1 VRRLTRRVS
10 VKDVA
15 ARSGVSFQTTS
26 KVLNGG
32 GSVSEVT
39 RARILQAA
47 SDLGYVPNL
56 QARSLVM
63 QRTRTIGLIAGDFS
77 DPGLSRCLAGAE
89 QEARRQGFGLM
100 LTSIEPEGSGTEY
113 ALPAMMER
121 RVDGILLAAPQMEE
135 DRALSHV
142 LDRTLPVVSLNHIAG
157 SSVPTVTADDEQA
170 GYVSTRHLL
179 DLGHRVIGALT
190 GLRGRRLTQSRQRGF
205 RKALDEAGVESAP
218 DLVEEAGTDVAGGL
232 AALPRLLARRSDTTA
247 IFCHHDLVAVG
258 ALTALRAAGK
268 RVPGD
273 CSVAGCDGL
282 DSAAFTTPPLTT
294 VRVPFYD
301 IGAEA
306 MRVLLRMVTSG
317 SVGGGSV
324 VVPVGLIARAS
335 TGSSPGRGASAR
347 RPARPARRGGRP
359 RT

>member
-1 VRRLTRRVS
+1 

-32 GSVSEVT
+32 GSVSDAT

-63 QRTRTIGLIAGDFS
+63 QRTRTLGLIAGDFG

-89 QEARRQGFGLM
+89 QEARRQGYGLM
-100 LTSIEPEGSGTEY
+100 LASIEPEGSGTEY

-121 RVDGILLAAPQMEE
+121 RVDGILLAAPQMED

-142 LDRTLPVVSLNHIAG
+142 LDRTMPIVSLNHITGAA
-157 SSVPTVTADDEQA
+157 VTTVTADDEEA
-170 GYVSTRHLL
+170 GYIATRHLL
-179 DLGHRVIGALT
+179 ERGHRVVGALT
-190 GLRGRRLTQSRQRGF
+190 GPRGRRLTQSRQRGY
-205 RKALDEAGVESAP
+205 RRALDEAGLESAN
-218 DLVEEAGTDVAGGL
+218 DLVEEAGVDVAGGG
-232 AALPRLLARRSDTTA
+232 AALPRLLQRRGDVTA
-247 IFCHHDLVAVG
+247 IFCQHDLVAVG
-258 ALTALRAAGK
+258 ALGALRTLGR
-268 RVPGD
+268 RVPDD
-273 CSVAGCDGL
+273 CSLVGCDGL
-282 DSAAFTTPPLTT
+282 DSAAFTNPPLTT

-306 MRVLLRMVTSG
+306 MRVLLSLVAGGKAGEARVTLPVRMITRSSTSG
-317 SVGGGSV
+317 PPARDGS
-324 VVPVGLIARAS
+324 GRDRARP
-335 TGSSPGRGASAR
+335 TGSAGRR
-347 RPARPARRGGRP
+347 R
-359 RT
+359 T

>member
-1 VRRLTRRVS
+1 MRERNAARRVS

-15 ARSGVSFQTTS
+15 ARAGVSFQTTS

-47 SDLGYVPNL
+47 GDLDYVPNL

-89 QEARRQGFGLM
+89 AEARRQGYGLM

-121 RVDGILLAAPQMEE
+121 RVDGILLAAPQMEG
-135 DRALSHV
+135 DPAVAHV
-142 LDRTLPVVSLNHIAG
+142 LDPRLPMVGLHHIEGGALT
-157 SSVPTVTADDEQA
+157 TVTGDDEQA
-170 GYVSTRHLL
+170 GYLATHHLVAH
-179 DLGHRVIGALT
+179 GHRVIGALT
-190 GLRGRRLTQSRQRGF
+190 DSRNSRLTHGRDRGY
-205 RKALDEAGVESAP
+205 RRALDEAGAEIA
-218 DLVEEAGTDVAGGL
+218 DELAEEAGADVAGGL
-232 AALPRLLARRSDTTA
+232 AALPRLLERRPEVTA

-258 ALTALRAAGK
+258 ALAALRMLDR
-268 RVPGD
+268 RVPQD
-273 CSVAGCDGL
+273 CSVVGCDGL
-282 DSAAFTTPPLTT
+282 DSAAYTSPPLTT
-294 VRVPFYD
+294 VMVPFYE

-306 MRVLLRMVTSG
+306 MRLLLRMVT
-317 SVGGGSV
+317 GGTAGGAGTR
-324 VVPVGLIARAS
+324 VPVHLITRASVAARAQ
-335 TGSSPGRGASAR
+335 
-347 RPARPARRGGRP
+347 
-359 RT
+359 

>member
-1 VRRLTRRVS
+1 MRRPTRHVS

-32 GSVSEVT
+32 GSVSDAT

-63 QRTRTIGLIAGDFS
+63 QRTRTVGLIAGDFS
-77 DPGLSRCLAGAE
+77 DPGLSRSLAGAE
-89 QEARRQGFGLM
+89 QEARRQGYGLL

-135 DRALSHV
+135 DAALSHV
-142 LDRTLPVVSLNHIAG
+142 LDPTLPVVSLNHIAG
-157 SSVPTVTADDEQA
+157 GSVSTVCADDEQA
-170 GYVSTRHLL
+170 GYIATHHLL
-179 DLGHRVIGALT
+179 QGGHRVIGALAGIR
-190 GLRGRRLTQSRQRGF
+190 GLRLTQGRQRGY
-205 RKALDEAGVESAP
+205 RKALEEAGVETAN
-218 DLVEEAGTDVAGGL
+218 DLVEEVGADVAGGL
-232 AALPRLLARRSDTTA
+232 AGLPRLLERRPDVTA
-247 IFCHHDLVAVG
+247 VFCHHDLVAVG
-258 ALTALRAAGK
+258 ALTALRALGK
-268 RVPGD
+268 RVPED

-282 DSAAFTTPPLTT
+282 DSAAYTTPPLTT
-294 VRVPFYD
+294 VHVPFYE

-306 MRVLLRMVTSG
+306 MRLLLKMVA
-317 SVGGGSV
+317 GGSPTGTKV
-324 VVPVGLIARAS
+324 VVPVQLIARAS
-335 TGSSPGRGASAR
+335 TASPPGRDGSAR
-347 RPARPARRGGRP
+347 GPARRAR
-359 RT
+359 